1 MLPRAARAAVGAS
14 CAGAAA
20 VVAARRHS
28 EGFDRAFRFGLEPPL
43 STRDVA
49 FVQIRFQ
56 GGDSARYQK
65 ELETLHRRYADE
77 ALDIVLSL
85 RGLFVKIGQ
94 LASMRDDAMPEEYL
108 MRFRKLQYNVP
119 AAPVSYVKSVICNEL
134 GVSSWDEVFSHI
146 DAEPLGAASIG
157 QCHAATL
164 KSDGKRVCV
173 KIMYPEVERLF
184 EWDFSVIKNFC
195 KLAMPSICHFSVR
208 LKSSFCPSLTL

>member
-28 EGFDRAFRFGLEPPL
+28 EGFDRAFRFW
-43 STRDVA
+43 TRA
-49 FVQIRFQ
+49 APIYARYRLVQIRFQ

-195 KLAMPSICHFSVR
+195 KLAMPEHFAISR
-208 LKSSFCPSLTL
+208 